1 MTFMGLLD
9 FFKTEE
15 TTPNQPFNWFTIKSK
30 EQFQELDRLSK
41 DKLMVIF
48 KHSTMCPI
56 SSMALKR
63 FQKEADFDTE
73 QVDLFFVNVIDQQA
87 IADAIGEYYGVV
99 HQSPQLLIIKN
110 GEAVYHSSHSAVVPS
125 AVNRFLE

>member
-15 TTPNQPFNWFTIKSK
+15 TTPDKSFNWFTIKSK

-99 HQSPQLLIIKN
+99 HQSPQLLIIKD